1 MKKNLH
7 IETLAVQAGWEPKNG
22 EPRVAPIAQ
31 STTFKYDT
39 AEELAKLFDLEI
51 SGHFY
56 TRLSNPTVE
65 VLEKK
70 MAALEG
76 GVGAIACSSGQS
88 ATSILVT
95 NLCEA
100 GDHIV
105 SAGTIYG
112 GTSNLLGHSF
122 KKLGIETTFV
132 DQDASEEE
140 IFAAVRPNTKLI
152 FGESLSNPSVKVLD
166 FEKFASV
173 ARRAGVPFAVDNTFP
188 TPYLCRP
195 FDYGANIVIHSLS
208 KYADGHA
215 CSLGGIVIDKGDFD
229 YSASDKFPGL
239 TTPDESYHG
248 LVYTKAF
255 GNLSFITKART
266 HVMRDFGMMMSP
278 MNAWLTNMNLETLP
292 LRMQKH
298 SENGMSRLGR
308 IPRPEKFPE
317 RRACEKIPE
326 SMRRSDDVRAEG
338 RKSRRG
344 KTFKLAGTRGAC
356 NTCCRHP
363 HGSPPPGEHNP
374 QAAFRRGTKGN
385 RYTPRTNKSIRGAR
399 AHRRH
404 YRGFRASPRK
414 NLTNLP
420 YIIAA
425 ECGTVRLLRPN
436 WHLAP
441 QSA

>member
-166 FEKFASV
+166 FEKFASC
-173 ARRAGVPFAVDNTFP
+173 D
-188 TPYLCRP
+188 
-195 FDYGANIVIHSLS
+195 
-208 KYADGHA
+208 
-215 CSLGGIVIDKGDFD
+215 
-229 YSASDKFPGL
+229 GL
-239 TTPDESYHG
+239 TDTRKPYILADREVNVLVRIRKWQHTP
-248 LVYTKAF
+248 VYAV
-255 GNLSFITKART
+255 AA
-266 HVMRDFGMMMSP
+266 V
-278 MNAWLTNMNLETLP
+278 TL
-292 LRMQKH
+292 
-298 SENGMSRLGR
+298 
-308 IPRPEKFPE
+308 
-317 RRACEKIPE
+317 RRVVDA
-326 SMRRSDDVRAEG
+326 DVREAAEHL
-338 RKSRRG
+338 
-344 KTFKLAGTRGAC
+344 LAGSRILTCGA
-356 NTCCRHP
+356 
-363 HGSPPPGEHNP
+363 
-374 QAAFRRGTKGN
+374 
-385 RYTPRTNKSIRGAR
+385 IAR
-399 AHRRH
+399 ALRIQ
-404 YRGFRASPRK
+404 YRTDAG
-414 NLTNLP
+414 
-420 YIIAA
+420 
-425 ECGTVRLLRPN
+425 RLHEL
-436 WHLAP
+436 
-441 QSA
+441 